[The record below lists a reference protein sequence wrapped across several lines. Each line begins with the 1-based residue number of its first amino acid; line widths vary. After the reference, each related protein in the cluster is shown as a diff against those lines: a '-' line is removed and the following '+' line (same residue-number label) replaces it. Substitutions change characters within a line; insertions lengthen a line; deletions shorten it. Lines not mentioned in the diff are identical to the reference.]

1 MSSMASTTAS
11 RPQPP
16 RTIAAQNSPKGH
28 EASNGSPAP
37 LTTLF
42 DDPQLWETLKRAL
55 AKRTTSHAPSRRL
68 GSNEP
73 VLLWG
78 WPVGQGDA
86 ESAALQRVADLA
98 ASEQG
103 RQNTKSI
110 APAESLVRWLDQAS
124 IDTASPEA
132 GLEALAWAHALPNLA
147 TCLEPALWQSAL
159 EKLVRTAERGAK
171 TPAAKNLLAAQLF
184 AAELPATLAYWF
196 PELAVCAAV
205 AAPAREAVLKCLE
218 TALDAEGIVHA
229 SFLPWLRPLLASW
242 TRLAAMDEA
251 QKRSERSP
259 AAMSVA
265 AQPRFPKAVAQAL
278 RLTHRDGSQALSR
291 ASLSDSAQCVRLAV
305 TASLF
310 RSALKFAGEP
320 ARRVAAL
327 TLPAALEPAQRAA
340 AKEKNKSG
348 KRPFVAFNSELSQLA
363 VLRTSWNAT
372 DPRLT
377 IAYANEQIRAELAC
391 GGELIASGD
400 WTPEVQWNGE
410 LLKPISE
417 WEEVCWVSDD
427 DADYLELEISLTG
440 DVRIQRHLLLARAD
454 RFLFAADA
462 ILGKKPGQI
471 AYRSALPLAPG
482 ARFVPAKESHEGQLA
497 RRSVCGL
504 ALPLALPE
512 WRTEPGC
519 GELSATN
526 NRLELRQSASDVQA
540 MFAPL
545 FIDLAPR
552 RLSKPFTWRRLTVA
566 EDRRILP
573 NDLAVG
579 YRVQADARQ
588 WLFYRSLGERGNRTL
603 LGHNLVSEFLAAR
616 FNRKGIA
623 ETLLEIE

>member
-1 MSSMASTTAS
+1 M
-11 RPQPP
+11 
-16 RTIAAQNSPKGH
+16 
-28 EASNGSPAP
+28 
-37 LTTLF
+37 
-42 DDPQLWETLKRAL
+42 
-55 AKRTTSHAPSRRL
+55 
-68 GSNEP
+68 
-73 VLLWG
+73 
-78 WPVGQGDA
+78 
-86 ESAALQRVADLA
+86 QRVADLA
-98 ASEQG
+98 AWEQG
-103 RQNTKSI
+103 RQNAMNM
-110 APAESLVRWLDQAS
+110 APAESLVSWLAQES
-124 IDTASPEA
+124 IDVTAPEA
-132 GLEALAWAHALPNLA
+132 GLQALAWAHALPSLA
-147 TCLEPALWQSAL
+147 ACLEPALWQSAL

-171 TPAAKNLLAAQLF
+171 TTAAKHLLAAQLF
-184 AAELPATLAYWF
+184 AAELPATLACSF
-196 PELAVCAAV
+196 PELAACAAL
-205 AAPAREAVLKCLE
+205 AAPAREAALKFLE
-218 TALDAEGIVHA
+218 TAIDAEGIVHA
-229 SFLPWLRPLLASW
+229 SYLPWLRPLLASW

-259 AAMSVA
+259 AAQSVA
-265 AQPRFPKAVAQAL
+265 ATPRFQKAVAQAL
-278 RLTHRDGSQALSR
+278 RLTHRDGSQVLSP
-291 ASLSDSAQCVRLAV
+291 ASRTDDSIGERLAV

-340 AKEKNKSG
+340 AKAKNKSG
-348 KRPFVAFNSELSQLA
+348 KKPFVAFNSELSQLA
-363 VLRTSWNAT
+363 VLRTGWNTA

-377 IAYANEQIRAELAC
+377 IAYANEQIRGELAC

-410 LLKPISE
+410 RLKPISE

-440 DVRIQRHLLLARAD
+440 DVRIQRHLLLARQD
-454 RFLFAADA
+454 RFLFVADA

-482 ARFVPAKESHEGQLA
+482 AKFIPAKESHEGQLA

-504 ALPLALPE
+504 TLPLALPE

-526 NRLELRQSASDVQA
+526 NALELRQSVANAQA
-540 MFAPL
+540 MFAPI
-545 FIDLAPR
+545 FVDLAPR

-579 YRVQADARQ
+579 YRVQSDARQ

-616 FNRKGIA
+616 FNRNGIA